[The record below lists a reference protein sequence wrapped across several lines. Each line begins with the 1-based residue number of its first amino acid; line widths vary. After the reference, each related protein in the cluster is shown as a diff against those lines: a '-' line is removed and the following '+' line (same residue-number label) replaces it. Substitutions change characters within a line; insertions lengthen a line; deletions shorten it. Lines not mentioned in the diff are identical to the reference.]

1 MRKLLA
7 AFAVAALCLTS
18 SVIVAQDKWPS
29 KPIKVVVPVGA
40 GSSADVRARQIA
52 DHLAKALGKPVLIE
66 NRPGAGA
73 TIGADYVAKSPGD
86 GYTLLYGTIADQA
99 IAPALY
105 PNLPYNP
112 RKDFLPIVQNTLI
125 PPQLVVNPALGVRSM
140 KDLIGLAKARPGQ
153 LMAGSWGNGSLT
165 HLLLLQLNREAGIEI
180 SHVPYKN
187 AASALSDVVAG
198 HVAMM
203 FDYIPAT
210 QSLIKAGK
218 LRPLMTVGPQRSKV
232 LPDVPCAAEVGLPGI
247 KHMGWSGFFAPAGT
261 PKEIVTRLHVELARI
276 VRSPEL
282 AQIVID
288 SGGEVP
294 AGSPEDFAAFIRRE
308 QDEMAEIVK
317 ATGAKAE

>member
-1 MRKLLA
+1 M
-7 AFAVAALCLTS
+7 FA
-18 SVIVAQDKWPS
+18 QERWPS
-29 KPIKVVVPVGA
+29 KPIKVVVPTGP
-40 GSSADVRARQIA
+40 GSSADIRARQIG
-52 DHLAKALGKPVLIE
+52 DQLAKVLGKPVFIE

-73 TIGADYVAKSPGD
+73 TIGADYVAKSPAD

-105 PNLPYNP
+105 PSLPYNP
-112 RKDFLPIVQNTLI
+112 RKDFVPIVQNALF

-140 KDLIGLAKARPGQ
+140 KELIALAKAKPGQ

-165 HLLLLQLNREAGIEI
+165 HLLVLQLNREAGIEI

-187 AASALSDVVAG
+187 AASALSDVVGG
-198 HVAMM
+198 HVSMM

-210 QSLIKAGK
+210 ESLIKAGK
-218 LRPLMTVGPQRSKV
+218 LRPLMTVGSQRSKV
-232 LPDVPCAAEVGLPGI
+232 LPDVPSAAEVGLPGI

-261 PKEIVTRLHVELARI
+261 SKEIVARLHIELARI

-282 AQIVID
+282 AQIVVD

-294 AGSPEDFAAFIRRE
+294 ATSSEEFAAFVRHE

-317 ATGAKAE
+317 SIGAKVN